1 MSKKIV
7 IPIVGMHCRACETL
21 VQEKLA
27 KVTGVSGIKV
37 STVKGQA
44 EIEASSDINQK
55 ELEQAVRDA
64 GYQVGQESKSWL
76 NTKSSVWRDL
86 ILAAV
91 VFGLV
96 YIIFKSFNINPMWSL
111 AGSPESLF
119 SILLVGLV
127 AGFST
132 CMALTGGLIVSLTA
146 RYSQKHPEATGWKRF
161 QPHLYF
167 NIGRLLSY
175 FILGGVIGLVGSVL
189 KISPLVWA
197 ILTMIVGVVMLL
209 LGLQLTEAMPK
220 ISNWSL
226 ALPGQTAKILK
237 REDKSYSHFGA
248 GILGALTFFLPC
260 GFTQAMQLY
269 AMTTGSFFAGA
280 AVMFIFA
287 LGTLVGLLVAGL
299 ATSFI
304 KGKAAQIFFHVIG
317 VLLILFALAN
327 IANAWN
333 LLGVRGLI
341 GSDDSPSVSAS
352 GQVQELKTTF
362 TLKGDINPNNFTVK
376 AGDKVRLEIDVQDNG
391 SGCMSTIMIPG
402 LYNRAVTLV
411 KGQTIVMEFT
421 PKTKG
426 EYPITCAMGVKR
438 GTLIVQ

>member
-27 KVTGVSGIKV
+27 KVAGVSGIKV
-37 STVKGQA
+37 STTKGQA
-44 EIEASSDINQK
+44 EMEVTSDVNQQV
-55 ELEQAVRDA
+55 LEQAVRDA
-64 GYQVGQESKSWL
+64 GYQVGHESKSWF
-76 NTKSSVWRDL
+76 NSKASVWRDI
-86 ILAAV
+86 ILAAI
-91 VFGLV
+91 VFGFI
-96 YIIFKSFNINPMWSL
+96 YIIFKSFNVNPMWSL
-111 AGSPESLF
+111 AGSPESLL

-146 RYSQKHPEATGWKRF
+146 RYSQKHPEATGRKRF

-189 KISPLVWA
+189 KISPLFWA

-226 ALPGQTAKILK
+226 ALPGKTAKILK

-299 ATSFI
+299 ATSFT
-304 KGKAAQIFFHVIG
+304 KGKTAQIFFHVIG
-317 VLLILFALAN
+317 VLLVLFALAN

-341 GSDDSPSVSAS
+341 GSDDSASVTAS
-352 GQVQELKTTF
+352 GPVQELKATF
-362 TLKGDINPNNFTVK
+362 TLKGDINPNTFTIK
-376 AGDKVRLEIDVQDNG
+376 AGDKVRLEIAVQDNG

-411 KGQTIVMEFT
+411 KGQPIVMEFT
-421 PKTKG
+421 PKTNG